1 MKDLNKLALILRAL
15 GFRAGTEAAD
25 DEFDHWDIGECY
37 ASKGEYNWDI
47 WKCATDE
54 LYEVQM
60 YSNGECIYDGVM
72 CDSLFDVVYAIST
85 AYYEYKPNN

>member
-25 DEFDHWDIGECY
+25 EDDRWDVGECY
-37 ASKGEYNWDI
+37 ASRGEYAWDV
-47 WKCATDE
+47 WKCATKE
-54 LYEVQM
+54 QYEVQM

-72 CDSLFDVVYAIST
+72 CDSLFEVVCTIST
-85 AYYEYKPNN
+85 TYYE